1 MSNPLLSIGM
11 DSNRSQFMARQ
22 RIESQIN
29 LPRLFAAIDAD
40 PGIVGAGVV
49 YIDADFNVIT
59 LREFKPICSIRPK
72 RIILREAQKYISPAQ
87 FVEQVKTDPR
97 EGRLRKEAFDMGLS
111 CGAAVI
117 GWIVV
122 FSGSVAVPFTA
133 GASAFVVGIGVTA
146 ALASSAQCGF
156 GVART
161 YNEILD
167 PDANDRM
174 DDAEWYGA
182 VSPILDA
189 ASLVGIGTGALTT
202 VRLLKANKAAALGK
216 SWYELLKGLSR
227 QERKK
232 LTKELLSLRDPSLTP
247 KLLKLQQ
254 RAGKLTK
261 SYSSTE
267 IRHATLTQLKDAL
280 GGLLGIA
287 GSYRTGHVGTASTI
301 AIGLYEDLT
310 E

>member
-59 LREFKPICSIRPK
+59 LREFKPLCSIRPK

-111 CGAAVI
+111 CTAAII
-117 GWIVV
+117 GWLVV

-161 YNEILD
+161 YNEVLD

-182 VSPILDA
+182 VSTILDT
-189 ASLVGIGTGALTT
+189 ASLVGVGTGALTT
-202 VRLLKANKAAALGK
+202 VKLLKANKAAALGK
-216 SWYELLKGLSR
+216 SWYELLKGLNR

-261 SYSSTE
+261 SFSSTE
-267 IRHATLTQLKDAL
+267 IRHATLTQMKDAL
-280 GGLLGIA
+280 GGILGIV
-287 GSYRTGHVGTASTI
+287 GSYRTGSVGTATTL

>member
-1 MSNPLLSIGM
+1 
-11 DSNRSQFMARQ
+11 
-22 RIESQIN
+22 
-29 LPRLFAAIDAD
+29 
-40 PGIVGAGVV
+40 
-49 YIDADFNVIT
+49 
-59 LREFKPICSIRPK
+59 
-72 RIILREAQKYISPAQ
+72 
-87 FVEQVKTDPR
+87 
-97 EGRLRKEAFDMGLS
+97 MGLS

-133 GASAFVVGIGVTA
+133 GASAFVVGIGITA
-146 ALASSAQCGF
+146 AAASSAQCGF

-232 LTKELLSLRDPSLTP
+232 LTKELLSLKDPSLTP

-254 RAGKLTK
+254 RTGKLTK
-261 SYSSTE
+261 SYSSTQ

-280 GGLLGIA
+280 GGLLGIW
-287 GSYRTGHVGTASTI
+287 GSYRSGHVGTAETI

>member
-1 MSNPLLSIGM
+1 MTNALFDIGM
-11 DSNRSQFMARQ
+11 DFNRSQFLARQ

-29 LPRLFAAIDAD
+29 LPRLFAVIDAD
-40 PGIVGAGVV
+40 PSIVGAGVV
-49 YIDADFNVIT
+49 YIDANFNVVS
-59 LREFKPICSIRPK
+59 LREFQPICSIKPK
-72 RIILREAQKYISPAQ
+72 RLILREAQKYIAPAQ
-87 FVEQVKTDPR
+87 FVEQVKTNPR
-97 EGRLRKEAFDMGLS
+97 EGRLMKEAVDTGLS

-133 GASAFVVGIGVTA
+133 GASAFVVGVGVTA
-146 ALASSAQCGF
+146 ALASTAQCGF

-161 YNEILD
+161 YNEVLE

-174 DDAEWYGA
+174 DDAEWYKI
-182 VSPILDA
+182 VSPILDG

-202 VRLLKANKAAALGK
+202 VKLLKANKAAALGK
-216 SWYELLKGLSR
+216 SWYELLRGLSR

-232 LTKELLSLRDPSLTP
+232 LTKELLSLRDPSLTS

-254 RAGKLTK
+254 RAAKLTK

-280 GGLLGIA
+280 GGVLGIA
-287 GSYRTGHVGTASTI
+287 GSYRSGNVGAASTL
-301 AIGLYEDLT
+301 AIGLYEDLS

>member
-1 MSNPLLSIGM
+1 MGNPLLNIGM
-11 DSNRSQFMARQ
+11 DSNRSQFMVRQ
-22 RIESQIN
+22 RIEGQIN

-49 YIDADFNVIT
+49 YIDADFNVVT
-59 LREFKPICSIRPK
+59 LREFKPICSIKPK
-72 RIILREAQKYISPAQ
+72 RVIIREAQKYIAPAQ
-87 FVEQVKTDPR
+87 FVEQVKNDPR

-161 YNEILD
+161 YNEVLE

-174 DDAEWYGA
+174 DDSEWYGA
-182 VSPILDA
+182 VSPLLDG
-189 ASLVGIGTGALTT
+189 ASLLGVGVGALTT
-202 VRLLKANKAAALGK
+202 VRLLKASKAAALGK

-232 LTKELLSLRDPSLTP
+232 LTKELLSLKDPSLTP

-254 RAGKLTK
+254 RSGKLTK
-261 SYSSTE
+261 SFSSTE
-267 IRHATLTQLKDAL
+267 IRHATLTQMKDAL
-280 GGLLGIA
+280 GGLLGVV
-287 GSYRTGHVGTASTI
+287 GSYRTGHVGTASTL

>member
-1 MSNPLLSIGM
+1 M
-11 DSNRSQFMARQ
+11 DFNRSQFMARQ

-49 YIDADFNVIT
+49 YIDADFNVVT
-59 LREFKPICSIRPK
+59 LREFKPICSIKPK
-72 RIILREAQKYISPAQ
+72 RVIIREAQKYIAPAQ

-97 EGRLRKEAFDMGLS
+97 EERLRKEVFDMGLS

-146 ALASSAQCGF
+146 ALAGSAQCGF

-167 PDANDRM
+167 PDANDRL
-174 DDAEWYGA
+174 DDTEWYNA
-182 VSPILDA
+182 VSPVLDA
-189 ASLVGIGTGALTT
+189 VSLVGIGTGALTT
-202 VRLLKANKAAALGK
+202 VKLLKANKAAALGK
-216 SWYELLKGLSR
+216 SWYQLLKGLSR

-261 SYSSTE
+261 SYTSTE
-267 IRHATLTQLKDAL
+267 IRHATLTQMKDAL
-280 GGLLGIA
+280 GGLLGIV
-287 GSYRTGHVGTASTI
+287 GSYRSGNVGTASTL

>member
-1 MSNPLLSIGM
+1 MSNPLLTIGM

-59 LREFKPICSIRPK
+59 LREFKPLCSIKPK

-97 EGRLRKEAFDMGLS
+97 EERLRKEAFDMGLS
-111 CGAAVI
+111 CTAAII

-174 DDAEWYGA
+174 DDAEWFGA
-182 VSPILDA
+182 VSTILDT

-202 VRLLKANKAAALGK
+202 VKLLRAQKAAALGK
-216 SWYELLKGLSR
+216 GWYELLKGLNR

-261 SYSSTE
+261 SFSSTE
-267 IRHATLTQLKDAL
+267 IRHATLTQMKDAL
-280 GGLLGIA
+280 GGILGIV
-287 GSYRTGHVGTASTI
+287 GSYRSGSVGSATTL